1 MRGLFDIHCHLVP
14 YVDDGA
20 RNMDEAV
27 KMLKMEYSQGVR
39 YVIVTPHYRRGMF
52 ETPMDQILTQFLKL
66 RGISKSIGIQMFLG
80 CEYHVEP
87 EMVRVL
93 RARER
98 PCMASSPY
106 VLAEFGYDVS
116 TEYMRE
122 QLYMLLSNGY
132 LPIVAHVERYGK
144 VCRQWSFLEDIVD
157 MGAFIQVN
165 AGSILGESGHGVKKF
180 CRRLMRE
187 DLLHFVGSDAHR
199 MDVRKPNLR
208 PCVDYVTRVM
218 GEDYAEEIFVENPKK
233 IVTHR

>member
-1 MRGLFDIHCHLVP
+1 M
-14 YVDDGA
+14 
-20 RNMDEAV
+20 
-27 KMLKMEYSQGVR
+27 
-39 YVIVTPHYRRGMF
+39 
-52 ETPMDQILTQFLKL
+52 
-66 RGISKSIGIQMFLG
+66 
-80 CEYHVEP
+80 
-87 EMVRVL
+87 
-93 RARER
+93 
-98 PCMASSPY
+98 
-106 VLAEFGYDVS
+106 
-116 TEYMRE
+116 
-122 QLYMLLSNGY
+122 
-132 LPIVAHVERYGK
+132 
-144 VCRQWSFLEDIVD
+144 D